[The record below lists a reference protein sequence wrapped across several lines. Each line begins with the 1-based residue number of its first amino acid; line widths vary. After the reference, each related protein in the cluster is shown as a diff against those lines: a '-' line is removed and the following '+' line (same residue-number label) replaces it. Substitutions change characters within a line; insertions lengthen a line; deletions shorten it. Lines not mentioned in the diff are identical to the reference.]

1 MSDSAGLERRYRRLL
16 ACYPRAFRREH
27 EHEIL
32 AVLMAGADEG
42 QQRPRLGEA
51 ADLIKHA
58 LWMRLGLS
66 RGRIMDTTTMFPISF
81 DRPSRKP
88 MTVLGA
94 GPKVSLVEVSSSTV
108 DIRMGWAFRA
118 TIPRGAVASV
128 RPLDGGLSDLS
139 GPFRISVLRGVN
151 YWRGTALVNGAGTG
165 LVEITLDR
173 SEWVRLGPFR
183 VPMRRLIVSAEDQSG
198 LVAALNPSSPRSP
211 DSDDL
216 SL

>member
-1 MSDSAGLERRYRRLL
+1 MTDSAELERRYRRLL
-16 ACYPRAFRREH
+16 ACYPRAFRGEQ
-27 EHEIL
+27 EQEIL

-66 RGRIMDTTTMFPISF
+66 RGRIMDSTTMFPISV
-81 DRPSRKP
+81 DRPSRIL

-94 GPKVSLVEVSSSTV
+94 GRKVPRVTMSSSTV
-108 DIRMGWAFRA
+108 DIRMGWAFQA
-118 TIPRGAVASV
+118 TIPREAVVSA
-128 RPLDGGLSDLS
+128 RPLNGGLGELR

-173 SEWVRLGPFR
+173 PKWVHLGPLR
-183 VPMRRLIVSAEDQSG
+183 VRMRRLIVSAEDQSG
-198 LVAALNPSSPRSP
+198 LVAALNPSTPRSP
-211 DSDDL
+211 APGDP